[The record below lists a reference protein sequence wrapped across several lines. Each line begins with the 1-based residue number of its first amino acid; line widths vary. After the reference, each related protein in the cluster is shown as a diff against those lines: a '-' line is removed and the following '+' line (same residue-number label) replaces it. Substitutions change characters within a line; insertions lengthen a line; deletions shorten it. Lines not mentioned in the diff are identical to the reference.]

1 MYKRGLALLLAA
13 VLGLTPAMQ
22 VHAAETT
29 SSMKMTEETAVSEVF
44 REESVSAEET
54 PEGIQGEESVTT
66 QTPEEAQTP
75 EATQAPEETQNPEET
90 PGETPVETPVASTA
104 PEETAVPEEIPEESA
119 SPEESMSPEESAAP
133 EETLSPEESA
143 TPEETLSPEESATP
157 EESLSP
163 EESATPEEMPEESAS
178 PEASETP
185 AAEGEERV
193 DAELVNAKYLTE
205 DIDLRSVTTDTSGT
219 GWTWKAS
226 TKTFTMNGYYSKG
239 QLSLPKDATVV
250 FAKGSDNQIDVTEYE
265 WYDRK
270 DGIYCVGNLTVKGS
284 GKLTINYTRGQAI
297 DVGNYQLTI
306 LETNIHFINKDPLGS
321 SAFPQ
326 STHIIATNMTIEHA
340 DDSYTFLYR
349 NYGSVEGCEV
359 TYGKEGIKYE
369 FDDIQNIYG
378 ELNEETGL
386 YQVTLKSNPAYVIMK
401 SPRISEIHIGDT
413 VTLQVTG
420 NALNGKEAKYQWYK
434 ALSYTRPW
442 EKAVKVAGATGKTL
456 TVTAKEYGVEYYF
469 CQISAGN
476 YHDASDTCAL
486 AIGHKGAKICTEP
499 LTFSATESV
508 DRLAADGFK
517 WDHTTRTATFSNMDY
532 LYPYFGSNTTRYLNV
547 PSGATLKFE
556 GNNYALDNQLRFT
569 KANQSG
575 LITTLTGPGTFSI
588 DQTYEYVA
596 EGAEIHLTGGLTL
609 SVHTYSAAGGDVS
622 LLMNNATLKTASEAY
637 VDSDLIMKNAS
648 RIEAAGKM
656 EIGES
661 LTIGEGCQL
670 ITEGKVTIGG
680 NLEIGTDAL
689 FSTASVVRMQANSDY
704 NDRTCVINGTLHIQE
719 RTTPEILFQLYST
732 RENPVVLGEG
742 VSVITPKGAEVGPIF
757 DGDIKLTG
765 LLIGKGALTTQK
777 ISGGKTISGTPKYGH
792 LLTAGEISPAGAL
805 VSYQWQYAETPD
817 GPWNNISKAKAKT
830 YFVESKYHGY
840 YLRVVM
846 KGFGDYTG
854 TIGSTPVGPVVGDPA
869 TLKALYGEGSEE
881 SEVLIQQFDGH
892 TLSYGP
898 TTTAKEDGTYR
909 YIMVPVNENA
919 KIKLYNDTTGFEGEG
934 EVIDVPM
941 ADGENIVR
949 ILVTYGG
956 RTVTYKL
963 EHTIKP
969 AKYYLSMNV
978 YGNTFNKLTASFVDE
993 TGVSR
998 TVSTG
1003 AGQTSSKYAVSR
1015 GTKVT
1020 FTSQTEFGKCA
1031 YRYGEIE
1038 EVADYTKDGS
1048 PLTVE
1053 WTRTMEVE
1061 FGGDNHI
1068 GAKQPRGLTADWL
1081 LNQEKMRI
1089 KVDGRPVEGV
1099 STRYNVTVEIYD
1111 EAENP
1116 VSTISVPASTAVD
1129 ANGLYLV
1136 DTGILDSSKNYVI
1149 KAYFTGLFNKYA
1161 DEEILDLQ
1169 KAKFTLE
1176 KRREI
1181 SLSAASEYIVLKP
1194 GETAQV
1200 PVNYNGYTGSK
1211 VSVDYF
1217 DTQVVDAA
1225 NTFITEDAN
1234 GNKTLQIRAAGE
1246 GSTYVTLRG
1255 DNYVGA
1261 GGEQYVYAHVRVE
1274 VSSVDEAEKL
1284 RLGTKKGTINLYDDK
1299 AITVPVYQM
1308 ECGHEIESAEFV
1320 KASLNKK
1327 FTIQVVNDRTLK
1339 IIPKVP
1345 ENDGTV
1351 DYAKWIKKK
1360 GTTGTFTSKIKV
1372 NYNGASS
1379 RESKE
1384 TFTVTLKAKA
1394 PEIKASKLS
1403 LSSFYT
1409 TQTKKLNVSVK
1420 GEKIAKLEVD
1430 TVKSTAAKP
1439 ASPVWLSLTD
1449 EKGTVA
1455 FDGKAFPGKKAE
1467 TYLYLQ
1473 VWPEGYFVPL
1483 QTKVKVSVAYT
1494 MPKIVPD
1501 QNPYKVSGTFVKG
1514 GVQNSITF
1522 RLNSGNSKVSYKD
1535 LGVEGI
1541 RLMSEKD
1548 FALLSKTERERLK
1561 LSKNLKQGE
1570 VGVTTGRI
1578 SVSNKY
1584 STPIENGTVRCYVAV
1599 KNGKDEVPV
1608 DIPVKC
1614 INSAVK
1620 LNKSKLVMDAM
1631 YGGAYWTDEQKI
1643 KVSTNLSNYQ
1653 PIAENFTYQITME
1666 GDKKKTDCS
1675 SHFTFLFWNSDS
1687 QEISIRRNENTVA
1700 GKTYKV
1706 KVTHPNLATAAT
1718 FTIQVKKSANPVL
1731 QIAKKNVTLNRI
1743 ASNNGGAKSLQMSL
1757 SKKMPS
1763 SNWKVNKATIWSSD
1777 VGDETGCLN
1786 VRFDTT
1792 TKILKIATTDITQKG
1807 TYKIKLEGVYNDTVK
1822 LDAVTITVKVTD
1834 KVPNIK
1840 PAKTTY
1846 TLNKNLAENDKAIIT
1861 LPVGD
1866 YKYASAERWSLK
1878 SVKTEAGKNATDKLD
1893 VTLSGNQLTVATNEK
1908 SAYGATYQVVCTSK
1922 FAYNLKKN
1930 VTYTVK
1936 IAGKKAAVSVTGKAK
1951 SAIQLARPGSTY
1963 TEIVYTY
1970 KNWNE
1975 TTYPVNGNTPIL
1987 EWAVFAKNGKKALT
2001 AEEGAIGV
2009 NGMVA
2014 MGSSAD
2020 GSLTAGSWFKNIGY
2034 QTTAPYKIKLAIN
2047 DSSAAFANSLIG
2059 PHYTYTVK
2067 AQLIFPSKMQVIDAT
2082 DVTFAVKP
2090 GTGKYALEK
2099 NAVTLRKLDDRG
2111 RALITIKDKN
2121 KAGAG
2126 VREIAYVEVAG
2137 NKKVP
2142 VSNAVELVPI
2152 YRSKDSVTYALYWK
2166 NRKSAN
2172 VESGSVKLNIYLK
2185 GNNNAWKKPNS
2196 TVSLKV
2202 NVK

>member
-1 MYKRGLALLLAA
+1 MYKRGLVFLLAT
-13 VLGLTPAMQ
+13 VLAFSPVLS
-22 VHAAETT
+22 VNAAETPLAV
-29 SSMKMTEETAVSEVF
+29 MEETNVP
-44 REESVSAEET
+44 ET
-54 PEGIQGEESVTT
+54 S
-66 QTPEEAQTP
+66 
-75 EATQAPEETQNPEET
+75 APEEGT
-90 PGETPVETPVASTA
+90 
-104 PEETAVPEEIPEESA
+104 IPEESTA
-119 SPEESMSPEESAAP
+119 SEAEPV
-133 EETLSPEESA
+133 ETTAPEESA
-143 TPEETLSPEESATP
+143 TPAAEPGESMAPEESMTPEAAPEESSIPEESAMP
-157 EESLSP
+157 EEEP
-163 EESATPEEMPEESAS
+163 SATPEATETPSAS
-178 PEASETP
+178 PEDEATETPSASPEEATETP
-185 AAEGEERV
+185 ATEKEAEV
-193 DAELVNAKYLTE
+193 DAELVNANFITE
-205 DIDLRSVTTDTSGT
+205 DIDLKNATTDTSGT

-250 FAKGSDNQIDVTEYE
+250 FAKGSDNQIDVSEYE
-265 WYDRK
+265 WYERK

-359 TYGKEGIKYE
+359 TYGKESIKYE

-378 ELNEETGL
+378 VLNEETGL
-386 YQVTLKSNPAYVIMK
+386 YQVTLKSNPAYAIMK

-434 ALSYTRPW
+434 ALSYTSPR
-442 EKAVKVAGATGKTL
+442 EKAVKVDGATGKTL

-469 CQISAGN
+469 CQVSAGN

-486 AIGHKGAKICTEP
+486 AIGHIGSKICTEP

-508 DRLAADGFK
+508 DRLATDGFK

-532 LYPYFGSNTTRYLNV
+532 LYPYFDANTKRYLNV

-556 GNNYALDNQLRFT
+556 GNNYALDNQVRFNKT
-569 KANQSG
+569 NQSG
-575 LITTLTGPGTFSI
+575 LITTLTGPGTFYTGE
-588 DQTYEYVA
+588 TYEYVA
-596 EGAEIHLTGGLTL
+596 DGAEIHLTGGLTL
-609 SVHTYSAAGGDVS
+609 SVHKYSAGGGDVS
-622 LLMNNATLKTASEAY
+622 LLMDHATLKTESEAY
-637 VDSDLIMKNAS
+637 VNGDLSMKNAS

-661 LTIGEGCQL
+661 VTIGEDCQL
-670 ITEGKVTIGG
+670 IAEGKVTIGG

-689 FSTASVVRMQANSDY
+689 LSTASVIRMEGNSDY
-704 NDRTCVINGTLHIQE
+704 NQRTCVINGTLHMQE
-719 RTTPEILFQLYST
+719 RTTPEVLFQMFSLK
-732 RENPVVLGEG
+732 ENPLVLGDG
-742 VSVITPKGAEVGPIF
+742 VSVLSPQGAVAGPRYPDSTSYYSF
-757 DGDIKLTG
+757 LLNGDCNLTG
-765 LLIGKGALTTQK
+765 LLVGKGALTTQK

-817 GPWNNISKAKAKT
+817 GPWNNISKANAKT

-846 KGFGDYTG
+846 KGFGSYTG
-854 TIGSTPVGPVVGDPA
+854 TINSTPVGPVEGDPA

-881 SEVLIQQFDGH
+881 SEVLIQHFDGH
-892 TLSYGP
+892 DLYYSP

-949 ILVTYGG
+949 ILVTYGS
-956 RTVTYKL
+956 RTITYKL
-963 EHTIKP
+963 EHNIKP

-978 YGNTFNKLTASFVDE
+978 YGNSYNKLTASFVDE
-993 TGVSR
+993 KGVSR
-998 TVSTG
+998 TVTTG
-1003 AGQTSSKYAVSR
+1003 VGQTSSKYAVSR
-1015 GTKVT
+1015 GTNVT
-1020 FTSQTEFGKCA
+1020 FTSQTESGKCA

-1038 EVADYTKDGS
+1038 EVADYTKEGS
-1048 PLTVE
+1048 PLTVQ

-1061 FGGDNHI
+1061 FGSDNHI

-1099 STRYNVTVEIYD
+1099 STKYNVTVEIYD
-1111 EAENP
+1111 EAENL

-1149 KAYFTGLFNKYA
+1149 KAYYTGLFNKYA
-1161 DEEILDLQ
+1161 SEEIQDLQ

-1200 PVNYNGYTGSK
+1200 PVYYNGYTGSK

-1217 DTQVVDAA
+1217 DTQVVDEA

-1360 GTTGTFTSKIKV
+1360 GTTGTFKSKIKV
-1372 NYNGASS
+1372 NYNGASA
-1379 RESKE
+1379 RVSKE

-1430 TVKSTAAKP
+1430 KVKGTATKP
-1439 ASPVWLSLTD
+1439 ALPAWLTLTD
-1449 EKGTVA
+1449 EKGTVT

-1501 QNPYKVSGTFVKG
+1501 QNPYKVSDTFVKG

-1522 RLNSGNSKVSYKD
+1522 RLNSGNSKVSYKE
-1535 LGVEGI
+1535 LGVTGI
-1541 RLMSEKD
+1541 RLINEKD

-1561 LSKNLKQGE
+1561 LSKNLTQGE

-1578 SVSNKY
+1578 FVSNKY

-1631 YGGAYWTDEQKI
+1631 YGGDYWTDEQTI
-1643 KVSTNLSNYQ
+1643 KVSSNLTNYQ
-1653 PIAENFTYQITME
+1653 PIAEKFTYQITME
-1666 GDKKKTDCS
+1666 GDKKKTDCN
-1675 SHFTFLFWNSDS
+1675 SHFTFLYWNSDG
-1687 QEISIRRNENTVA
+1687 QEITIRRNENTVA

-1706 KVTHPNLATAAT
+1706 KVTHPNLAQAAS
-1718 FTIQVKKSANPVL
+1718 FTIQVKKRANPVL
-1731 QIAKKNVTLNRI
+1731 KIAKKNVTLNRVLG
-1743 ASNNGGAKSLQMSL
+1743 NNSGAKSLQMSL

-1822 LDAVTITVKVTD
+1822 LEAVTITVKVTD

-1866 YKYASAERWSLK
+1866 YKYASAERWSVK
-1878 SVKTEAGKNATDKLD
+1878 SVKTEAGKNANDKLD

-1908 SAYGATYQVVCTSK
+1908 SAYGATYKIVCTSK
-1922 FAYNLKKN
+1922 FAYNLKKD

-1951 SAIQLARPGSTY
+1951 KSIQLAKPGSTY

-1975 TTYPVNGNTPIL
+1975 NTYPVSGNTPIL
-1987 EWAVFAKNGKKALT
+1987 EWAVFAKKGSKAIT
-2001 AEEGAIGV
+2001 AEEGAIGA

-2020 GSLTAGSWFKNIGY
+2020 SSFTQGSWFKNIGY

-2047 DSSAAFANSLIG
+2047 EGSAAFKNDLIG

-2067 AQLIFPSKMQVIDAT
+2067 AKLIFPSQMKVVDAS
-2082 DVTFAVKP
+2082 DVKFTVKP

-2099 NAVTLRKLDDRG
+2099 KSVTLRKLDDRG

-2121 KAGAG
+2121 KAGTGIA
-2126 VREIAYVEVAG
+2126 EIACVEVAG
-2137 NKKVP
+2137 NKDVP
-2142 VSNAVELVPI
+2142 VSNAVEIVPV
-2152 YRSKDSVTYALYWK
+2152 YRGKDSVTYALYWK

-2172 VESGSVKLNIYLK
+2172 VKSGTVKLNIYLK
-2185 GNNNAWKKPNS
+2185 GNNSAWKKPNA
-2196 TVSLKV
+2196 TVNLKV

>member
-1 MYKRGLALLLAA
+1 MYKRGLAFLLAT
-13 VLGLTPAMQ
+13 VLAFSPVLS
-22 VHAAETT
+22 VNAAET
-29 SSMKMTEETAVSEVF
+29 SSQNPEVILELEEESAASEEMPEIIAEEAETPSAVPEETNIPEVT
-44 REESVSAEET
+44 S
-54 PEGIQGEESVTT
+54 
-66 QTPEEAQTP
+66 
-75 EATQAPEETQNPEET
+75 APEE
-90 PGETPVETPVASTA
+90 STA
-104 PEETAVPEEIPEESA
+104 PEAE
-119 SPEESMSPEESAAP
+119 P
-133 EETLSPEESA
+133 EETTAPEESA
-143 TPEETLSPEESATP
+143 TPEADPEENSIPEESATP
-157 EESLSP
+157 EADPEESMEP
-163 EESATPEEMPEESAS
+163 EESMTPEEGTTPEESMTPDESATPEEEPSAT

-185 AAEGEERV
+185 SVSPEEEASETPATENEVEV
-193 DAELVNAKYLTE
+193 DAELVNANFLTE
-205 DIDLRSVTTDTSGT
+205 DIDLRNTTTDTSGT
-219 GWTWKAS
+219 GWSWKAS

-239 QLSLPKDATVV
+239 SLSLPKDATVV
-250 FAKGSDNQIDVTEYE
+250 FAKGSDNQIDVSEYE
-265 WYDRK
+265 WYDPK

-306 LETNIHFINKDPLGS
+306 LETNIHFINKDSSGS
-321 SAFPQ
+321 SAIPH

-340 DDSYTFLYR
+340 KYGHTMLYR
-349 NYGSVEGCEV
+349 NYGIVEGCEV
-359 TYGKEGIKYE
+359 TFGEESIKYE

-378 ELNEETGL
+378 VLNEETGL
-386 YQVTLKSNPAYVIMK
+386 YQVTLESNPAYVIMQ
-401 SPRISEIHIGDT
+401 SPKISEIHMGDT
-413 VTLQVTG
+413 VTLQVMG
-420 NALNGKEAKYQWYK
+420 NSLNGKEAKYQWYK
-434 ALSYTRPW
+434 ALSYYSPQG
-442 EKAVKVAGATGKTL
+442 KAVKIDGATGKTFK
-456 TVTAKEYGVEYYF
+456 VTAKDYGVEYYY
-469 CQISAGN
+469 CQVTAGS
-476 YHDASDTCAL
+476 YHDASDICAL
-486 AIGHKGAKICTEP
+486 AIGHTGSKICTEP

-532 LYPYFGSNTTRYLNV
+532 LYPYFSENSKRYLNV
-547 PSGATLKFE
+547 PSGATLRFE
-556 GNNYALDNQLRFT
+556 GNNYALGNQVRFT
-569 KANQSG
+569 KTNQSG
-575 LITTLTGPGTFSI
+575 LITTLTGPGTFYTGE
-588 DQTYEYVA
+588 TYEYVA
-596 EGAEIHLTGGLTL
+596 DGAEIHLTGGLTL
-609 SVHTYSAAGGDVS
+609 SVYKYSAAGGNVS
-622 LLMNNATLKTASEAY
+622 LLMDNATLKTENEAY
-637 VDSDLIMKNAS
+637 VNGDLIMKNAS
-648 RIEAAGKM
+648 RIEAAGAM
-656 EIGES
+656 EIDKS
-661 LTIGEGCQL
+661 ATIGAGCQV
-670 ITEGKVTIGG
+670 IAEGKVTIGG
-680 NLEIGTDAL
+680 NMEIGTDAL
-689 FSTASVVRMQANSDY
+689 LSTASVVRMEGNSDY
-704 NDRTCVINGTLHIQE
+704 NERTCVINGTLHIQE
-719 RTTPEILFQLYST
+719 RITPEVLFQMFSLK
-732 RENPVVLGEG
+732 ENPLVLGEG
-742 VSVITPKGAEVGPIF
+742 ISVISPQGAVAGPRYPDSTSYYSF
-757 DGDIKLTG
+757 LLNGDCYLTE
-765 LLIGKGALTTQK
+765 LLVGKGALTTQK
-777 ISGGKTISGTPKYGH
+777 ISGGKTISGTPKYGNI
-792 LLTAGEISPAGAL
+792 LTAGTVSPADAM

-817 GPWNNISKAKAKT
+817 GPWNNISKANAKT

-846 KGFGDYTG
+846 KGFGSYTG
-854 TIGSTPVGPVVGDPA
+854 TINSTPVGPVEGDPA

-881 SEVLIQQFDGH
+881 SEVLIQYFDGH
-892 TLSYGP
+892 DLNYSP
-898 TTTAKEDGTYR
+898 TTSAKEDGTYR

-949 ILVTYGG
+949 ILVTYGS

-969 AKYYLSMNV
+969 AKYYLSMTV
-978 YGNTFNKLTASFVDE
+978 YGNSYNKLTASFVDE
-993 TGVSR
+993 KGVSR
-998 TVSTG
+998 TVTTG
-1003 AGQTSSKYAVSR
+1003 VGQTSSRYAVSR
-1015 GTKVT
+1015 GTQVT
-1020 FTSQTEFGKCA
+1020 FTSQTEWGKCA

-1038 EVADYTKDGS
+1038 ELADYTKEGS
-1048 PLTVE
+1048 PLTIE

-1068 GAKQPRGLTADWL
+1068 GAKPPRKLTADWL

-1099 STRYNVTVEIYD
+1099 STKYNVTVEIYD
-1111 EAENP
+1111 EAENL

-1129 ANGLYLV
+1129 ANGLYQV
-1136 DTGILDSSKNYVI
+1136 ETGILDSSKDYVI
-1149 KAYFTGLFNKYA
+1149 KAYYSGLFNKYG
-1161 DEEILDLQ
+1161 DEDIQDLQ

-1181 SLSAASEYIVLKP
+1181 SLSVASEYIVLKP

-1225 NTFITEDAN
+1225 NTFVTEDAN
-1234 GNKTLQIRAAGE
+1234 GNKTLQICAAGE

-1274 VSSVDEAEKL
+1274 VSSVDEANTL
-1284 RLGTKKGTINLYDDK
+1284 RLGTKSGTINLYDDK
-1299 AITVPVYQM
+1299 ALTVPVYRM

-1327 FTIQVVNDRTLK
+1327 FTIQVINDRTLK

-1351 DYAKWIKKK
+1351 DYAKWVKKK
-1360 GTTGTFTSKIKV
+1360 GTTGTFKSKIKV

-1409 TQTKKLNVSVK
+1409 TQTKKLNVTVK
-1420 GEKIAKLEVD
+1420 GEKIAKMEVD
-1430 TVKSTAAKP
+1430 TVKGTATKP
-1439 ASPVWLSLTD
+1439 ALPAWLSLTD
-1449 EKGTVA
+1449 EKGTVT

-1467 TYLYLQ
+1467 TNLYLQ
-1473 VWPEGYFVPL
+1473 VWPEGFFVPL

-1501 QNPYKVSGTFVKG
+1501 RNPYKISGDFVKG

-1522 RLNSGNSKVSYKD
+1522 RLNSGNSKVSYKE
-1535 LGVEGI
+1535 LGVTGI
-1541 RLMSEKD
+1541 RLISEKD
-1548 FALLSKTERERLK
+1548 FALLSKAERERLK

-1584 STPIENGTVRCYVAV
+1584 STPVENGTVRCYVAV

-1608 DIPVKC
+1608 DIPVKS

-1620 LNKSKLVMDAM
+1620 LSKSKLVMDAM
-1631 YGGAYWTDEQKI
+1631 YNEDYWSDEQTI

-1675 SHFTFLFWNSDS
+1675 SHFTFLYWNSDS
-1687 QEISIRRNENTVA
+1687 QEISIRRNENTIA

-1706 KVTHPNLATAAT
+1706 KVSHPNLAKAAS
-1718 FTIQVKKSANPVL
+1718 FTIQVKKSANPKL
-1731 QIAKKNVTLNRI
+1731 QISKKNVTLNRI
-1743 ASNNGGAKSLQMSL
+1743 ASNNGGAQNLQMSL

-1777 VGDETGCLN
+1777 VGDETGCLK
-1786 VRFDTT
+1786 VKFDTG
-1792 TKILKIATTDITQKG
+1792 TKILRISTTDITQKG

-1822 LDAVTITVKVTD
+1822 LKPVTITVKVTD
-1834 KVPNIK
+1834 KVPNVK

-1846 TLNKNLAENDKAIIT
+1846 TLNKNLAENDKAVIT

-1878 SVKTEAGKNATDKLD
+1878 SVKTEAGKNATDKLN
-1893 VTLSGNQLTVATNEK
+1893 VTLSGNQLTIAANEK
-1908 SAYGATYQVVCTSK
+1908 SAYGATYKIVCTSK
-1922 FAYNLKKN
+1922 FAYSAKKD
-1930 VTYTVK
+1930 VTFTVK
-1936 IAGKKAAVSVTGKAK
+1936 IAGKKASVSVTGKAK

-1975 TTYPVNGNTPIL
+1975 NTYPVSGNTPIL
-1987 EWAVFAKNGKKALT
+1987 EWAVFAKKGSKAVT
-2001 AEEGAIGV
+2001 AEEGAIGA

-2020 GSLTAGSWFKNIGY
+2020 SSLTAGSWFKNIGY

-2047 DSSAAFANSLIG
+2047 EGSTAFANSLIG

-2067 AQLIFPSKMQVIDAT
+2067 AKLIFPSQEKVV
-2082 DVTFAVKP
+2082 DVADVKFTVKP
-2090 GTGKYALEK
+2090 GTGKCALEK
-2099 NAVTLRKLDDRG
+2099 KSVTLRKLDDRG

-2126 VREIAYVEVAG
+2126 VQEIAHIEVAG

-2142 VSNAVELVPI
+2142 VSNAVEVVPV
-2152 YRSKDSVTYALYWK
+2152 YRGKDSVTYALYWK

-2172 VESGSVKLNIYLK
+2172 VESGTVKLNIYLK
-2185 GNNNAWKKPNS
+2185 GNNSKWKKPNA